1 MSHGP
6 VVAACA
12 LPAPANRL
20 ATRAPVAATASSV
33 RRGRVCAMLTS
44 SVAKGQGEKAKT
56 SFPVRRGS
64 VAGKT
69 VKDVDVNV
77 NVGRAATERNA
88 FWSVERRPIDPVERV
103 DLRRPDLDPPHH
115 DGH

>member
-12 LPAPANRL
+12 LPAPENRA
-20 ATRAPVAATASSV
+20 ATRTPAEATASSV
-33 RRGRVCAMLTS
+33 RRERGCAMLTS
-44 SVAKGQGEKAKT
+44 SVAKGQGKTANT

-69 VKDVDVNV
+69 VKDVDVTV

-88 FWSVERRPIDPVERV
+88 CCQLNGGRLTP
-103 DLRRPDLDPPHH
+103 
-115 DGH
+115 